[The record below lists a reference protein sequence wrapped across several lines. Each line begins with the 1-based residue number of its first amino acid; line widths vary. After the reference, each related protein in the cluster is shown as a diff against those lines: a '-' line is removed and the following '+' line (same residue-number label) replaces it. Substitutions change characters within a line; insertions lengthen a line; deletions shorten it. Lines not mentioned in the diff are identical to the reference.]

1 MVPSLSNTSIST
13 RQRSDVVFS
22 SRRVSMLQG
31 TTTSTLRARR
41 ASLLSWPVSFAEV
54 ARSLATLHRLAR
66 LIGHARSY
74 LLLFFLKYFSSSMQP
89 MCEAQPAMRLP
100 NRLPPRPEAPGTSA
114 GESSIDCVCSSEG
127 LDRSGTGLKTGSAIG
142 EARQRPRHM
151 QSLSFLFTCTY
162 CLRSRS
168 SHAPR
173 CSNIT
178 CSSRHFLLHMRSSLI
193 RCSCKLTPLVPF
205 V

>member
-1 MVPSLSNTSIST
+1 
-13 RQRSDVVFS
+13 
-22 SRRVSMLQG
+22 MLQG

-41 ASLLSWPVSFAEV
+41 ASLLSWPVSSAEV
-54 ARSLATLHRLAR
+54 ARLLATLRRLAQ
-66 LIGHARSY
+66 LIEHARSY
-74 LLLFFLKYFSSSMQP
+74 ILIFFLECFSSSLQS
-89 MCEAQPAMRLP
+89 MCEAQPAVRLP
-100 NRLPPRPEAPGTSA
+100 DGLPPRPEAPGTSA
-114 GESSIDCVCSSEG
+114 RKHTIDCACSSEG

-151 QSLSFLFTCTY
+151 HSLSFLFTCTY

-168 SHAPR
+168 SHASR

-178 CSSRHFLLHMRSSLI
+178 CSSRHFLLHMRSLLI